1 MSIHAQIPSAYAFLR
16 QPARYKVAYGGRGAA
31 RSWSYARQLLLSGME
46 RPLRILCAREFQNS
60 IRDSVHKLLADQ
72 IDILGLHSFY
82 DIQDAVIRG
91 RNGTEFA
98 FKGLRH
104 NVTGIKSFEGADI
117 VWVEE
122 ANTVSKASWDVLIP
136 TIRKPDSEIWATFN
150 PELDTDETYVRFVLN
165 TPPNAVAKHTTW
177 RDNPWFP
184 DVLKEEMAACRARS
198 EDDYLTIWEGRTRKT
213 LEGAI
218 YAEELRKADE
228 GGRIKRV
235 PYNPAKPVD
244 TFWDLGWADHTAIW
258 FAQSFATEFHVI
270 DYHADHMKPVSEY
283 LRVMQSKGY
292 VYGTDF
298 LPHDAEH
305 ELMAADGR
313 SIRSQLA
320 AAGRKVSIVP
330 RMTVDAGI
338 RAARE
343 VFPLCWFDERECADG
358 LQALRRYRWKVSEV
372 NGAYQR
378 LPLHDENSHGAD
390 AFRMLAVAMRAPKQK
405 APPKLR
411 MGRLESTRDGWMAA

>member
-1 MSIHAQIPSAYAFLR
+1 MSVLSTEIPEAYGFLF
-16 QPARYKVAYGGRGAA
+16 QPSRYKVAYGGRGAA
-31 RSWSYARQLLLSGME
+31 RSWSFARALLIMGMQ
-46 RPLRILCAREFQNS
+46 RPLRVLCAREFQNS
-60 IRDSVHKLLADQ
+60 IKDSVHKLLSDQ
-72 IDILGLHSFY
+72 IDIMGLRGTY
-82 DIQDAVIRG
+82 EIQETVIKGPR
-91 RNGTEFA
+91 GTEFA

-104 NVTGIKSFEGADI
+104 NVTGIKSHEGADV

-122 ANTVSKASWDVLIP
+122 ANTVSKASWDVLVP

-150 PELDTDETYVRFVLN
+150 PELDTDETYQRFVLN
-165 TPPNAVAKHTTW
+165 TPPNAVVKHTTW

-184 DVLKEEMAACRARS
+184 DVLKEEMETCRKRS

-228 GGRIKRV
+228 DKRITRV

-258 FAQSFATEFHVI
+258 FVQSLPNEFHVI
-270 DYHADHMKPVSEY
+270 DYYQDHMKPVSEY
-283 LRVMQSKGY
+283 LRVLQGKGY
-292 VYGTDF
+292 VYGVDH
-298 LPHDAEH
+298 LPHDAEQ

-320 AAGRKVSIVP
+320 AQGRKVRIVP
-330 RMTVDAGI
+330 SMTVDAGI
-338 RAARE
+338 RATRE
-343 VFPLCWFDERECADG
+343 VFPLCWFDERNCADG

-372 NGAYQR
+372 NGQYMR
-378 LPLHDENSHGAD
+378 SPLHDENSHGAD
-390 AFRMLAVAMRAPKQK
+390 AFRMLGVGLRAPKNKPQQK
-405 APPKLR
+405 QR
-411 MGRLESTRDGWMAA
+411 TGMQVNSGWMAA